1 MSAKSCVERS
11 GGQNSGRNRFA
22 FLAILSR
29 DETMSAEEL
38 DERVKE
44 ILSAVVANYIRTAEP
59 VGSRALSKVLEVS
72 LSPATIRNTMS
83 GDM

>member
-1 MSAKSCVERS
+1 
-11 GGQNSGRNRFA
+11 
-22 FLAILSR
+22 
-29 DETMSAEEL
+29 MSAEEL

-72 LSPATIRNTMS
+72 LSPATIRNTMADLS
-83 GDM
+83 DLGFLEQPHTSAGRVPTDKAYRFYVDS